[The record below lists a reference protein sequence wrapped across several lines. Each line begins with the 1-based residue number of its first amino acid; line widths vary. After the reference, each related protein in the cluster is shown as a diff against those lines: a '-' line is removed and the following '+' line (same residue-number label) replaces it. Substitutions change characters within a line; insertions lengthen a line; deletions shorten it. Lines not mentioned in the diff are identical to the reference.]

1 MQRRIAVRA
10 MGATCLAPLVP
21 RGMAQVPAN
30 ASDRMLLTGR
40 QLRFTVGYPAGGVAD
55 FAARVVADGMGQM
68 SGVSSLVEN
77 RVGASGNLAM
87 EYLAKQPADSP
98 MIGVFANSIV
108 STNPFVPTL
117 MSRSANAL
125 KDMVP
130 VSAIADMVLVLAV
143 TPNLGV
149 ENLEQFMAKARAP
162 GQRLKIGLAGS
173 GTPHHLAALLLERS
187 ASLDVTLVPYKGG
200 APMIVD
206 VAGGHI
212 DAVFTTIPVG
222 APLVATGKLRW
233 IAVAQPRTV
242 ASLPGIPSLVGIYKG
257 ATIPSWIGAFAASS
271 MPAETLNAFND
282 ALNAAANSP
291 AIAAKLSS
299 NGLEPLRLSR
309 QETLAKVND
318 EVVFMKDLLGKLKV
332 DFST

>member
-1 MQRRIAVRA
+1 MRAV
-10 MGATCLAPLVP
+10 GATCLAHLTP
-21 RGMAQVPAN
+21 RVGAQVPAL
-30 ASDRMLLTGR
+30 ASDKLITAGR
-40 QLRFTVGYPAGGVAD
+40 QIRFTVGYPAGGVAD
-55 FAARVVADGMGQM
+55 FAARTVAEGMAQM
-68 SGVSSLVEN
+68 TGVPTLVEN
-77 RVGASGNLAM
+77 RVGAGGNLAM
-87 EYLAKQPADSP
+87 EYLVKQPADSP

-108 STNPFVPTL
+108 STNPFVPQL

-149 ENLEQFMAKARAP
+149 DNLEQFMAKARAP
-162 GQRLKIGLAGS
+162 GQRLKIGLAGT

-222 APLVATGKLRW
+222 APLVASGKLRW
-233 IAVAQPRTV
+233 IATAQPRSV
-242 ASLPGIPSLVGIYKG
+242 PSLPGIPSLVGIFKG
-257 ATIPSWIGAFAASS
+257 ATIPSWIGAFAPAS
-271 MPAETLNAFND
+271 MPADTLNAFNE

-291 AIAAKLSS
+291 AIAAKLTA

-309 QETLAKVND
+309 AETLAKVND
-318 EVVFMKDLLGKLKV
+318 EVVFMKDLLGKVKV